1 MTAPRRVSA
10 QRARAGFRSITRV
23 SSRFT
28 TLPTSRSAKP
38 GRILRTDSGS
48 GESGTSALDL
58 RGEVDALPARVLVHE
73 PSATGVFRRLRRTA
87 PSELE
92 ARYLFRAVPDP
103 EAFAREHDALTATL
117 RSVGT
122 EIVYLRDV
130 VGSGARRHL
139 EENPNHVYTRDSA
152 ITLPW
157 LPNAF
162 IRGAM
167 RKAIRRR
174 EPDVMASALEAL
186 GLDEL
191 VAMPAGSFLE
201 GGDVIPIVLSGKRT
215 LLVGFG
221 PRTAEDTLATLYRE
235 LAPES
240 LDQLVAI
247 ELVPERMNLD
257 GALVPVAHDVVL
269 VDPSSIVRSFLLD
282 ERGRRGVD
290 VIELLRLKGFQ
301 PLVVTRREATEL
313 QACNCVCLGE
323 RRVVAYDLCRRALDE
338 LRDRD
343 VDVLPV
349 PGSELIKGTGGPRC
363 MTRPLYR

>member
-1 MTAPRRVSA
+1 M
-10 QRARAGFRSITRV
+10 
-23 SSRFT
+23 
-28 TLPTSRSAKP
+28 
-38 GRILRTDSGS
+38 
-48 GESGTSALDL
+48 
-58 RGEVDALPARVLVHE
+58 
-73 PSATGVFRRLRRTA
+73 
-87 PSELE
+87 
-92 ARYLFRAVPDP
+92 PDP
-103 EAFAREHDALTATL
+103 EAFAREHDALTAAL

-130 VGSGARRHL
+130 VGSRARRHL

-157 LPNAF
+157 LPNVF

-174 EPDVMASALEAL
+174 EPDVMACR
-186 GLDEL
+186 EL
-191 VAMPAGSFLE
+191 V
-201 GGDVIPIVLSGKRT
+201 
-215 LLVGFG
+215 
-221 PRTAEDTLATLYRE
+221 
-235 LAPES
+235 PEA

-301 PLVVTRREATEL
+301 PLVVTRREATAL

-323 RRVVAYDLCRRALDE
+323 GRVVAYDLCRRALGE